1 MKIAIIGAGNVSGTL
16 GKRWGRPG
24 HDTYKGT

>member
-1 MKIAIIGAGNVSGTL
+1 MKIAIIGARNGIGTL
-16 GKRWGRPG
+16 GKRWAWPG